1 MKTKGELISD
11 LELRFTEGKPSDD
24 LELERDQIAHWLDLA
39 ANSLLS
45 DNLSKQIARNG
56 DINPLYISVSS
67 YRGASEEGLS
77 DVISSNE
84 RYFVDISD
92 LETLP
97 LRGFSRDYGVVR
109 IHDETNK
116 QLVNIT
122 YDDSDFYK
130 HLEFAC
136 SADDNIQWYR
146 ESSKIYLDGVSINN
160 STYKKF
166 RVFYIP
172 PIDSSSLSDSVAYP
186 IGSDI
191 LPMIVDIA
199 EEIGRREFNQNII
212 DLENDGKQR

>member
-1 MKTKGELISD
+1 MKTKGELVSD

-24 LELERDQIAHWLDLA
+24 LELERDQIAHWLDIA

-45 DNLSKQIARNG
+45 DNLSKQITRRG

-67 YRGASEEGLS
+67 YRGASEEGLA

-84 RYFVDISD
+84 RYLLDISD
-92 LETLP
+92 ISILP

-109 IHDETNK
+109 VHDETNK

-136 SADDNIQWYR
+136 SNDDNIQWYR
-146 ESSKIYLDGVSINN
+146 EDTNIYLDGVGVNN
-160 STYKKF
+160 ATFKKF
-166 RVFYIP
+166 RVFYIAN
-172 PIDSSSLSDSVAYP
+172 IDSSSLSDTTDYP
-186 IGSDI
+186 LGDDL
-191 LPMIVDIA
+191 LPMILDIA
-199 EEIGRREFNQNII
+199 EDIGRRQFVQNII
-212 DLENDGKQR
+212 DVENDGKQR